1 MRGEDAAT
9 EGTCRPRKAEKDRV
23 NARIL
28 IMATRPGL
36 RIGQCFVSGCVFC
49 SGFAKLRVAAWPVSR
64 YHRLNLRCIVPFNG
78 QPTNPILLK
87 LRRKL
92 VTRFDILILVILTR
106 NGNKG
111 VKRTLR
117 KM

>member
-1 MRGEDAAT
+1 MKGARGGTAAT

-49 SGFAKLRVAAWPVSR
+49 SGFAKLRVAAQRGPFLATIGSTSG
-64 YHRLNLRCIVPFNG
+64 IVPFNG
-78 QPTNPILLK
+78 QPTNLILLDTEA
-87 LRRKL
+87 LL
-92 VTRFDILILVILTR
+92 
-106 NGNKG
+106 G
-111 VKRTLR
+111 VLLLERC
-117 KM
+117 